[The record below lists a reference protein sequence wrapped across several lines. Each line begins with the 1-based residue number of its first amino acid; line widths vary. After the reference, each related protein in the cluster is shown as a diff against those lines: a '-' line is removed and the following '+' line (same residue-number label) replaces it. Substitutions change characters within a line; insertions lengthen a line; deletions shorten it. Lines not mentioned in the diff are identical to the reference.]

1 MLNDESTPAPEVMQ
15 DFPPH
20 KDSQVTFAN
29 YRQPPFSAWG
39 FRHMDS
45 ITRSTMIPRGGPL
58 PELKIGHNRSYA
70 ERPVIDA
77 NGEELPLRRLL
88 TRYNADGFIVL
99 QDNTILYEEYWNG
112 FSEHQRHIWFSMTKS
127 LVSSAFGVL
136 IELYNIDLTA
146 SPAKYIEELKGS
158 GFERTTI
165 ADVLNHASA
174 IAFKENYVDPES
186 DFQRFYAPA
195 LSMKYVPGAQD
206 VQPAETDIYG
216 AYDFV
221 GNFIKAEAGSDPGKA
236 FEYNSTNGDLIG
248 WMISRVSGMPLADFI
263 AQHIWSRLG
272 TYHDA
277 AIVVDR
283 AYMPVATGGMQSTL
297 RDAALFGRLILN
309 RGSIDGQQILPAQW
323 VNETTNLNDEDRQR
337 YVNNDLYADEAWRY
351 YKNMWWIL
359 DAEAEEYA
367 AIGVHGQT
375 IYINRATG
383 TAVAQFS
390 SQANA
395 SQVGSVEFRSK
406 LSAIRQIAAWQN
418 Q

>member
-1 MLNDESTPAPEVMQ
+1 MSNDKFIRPAEVMLG
-15 DFPPH
+15 FPPSR
-20 KDSQVTFAN
+20 DSQVTFAN
-29 YRQPPFSAWG
+29 YRRPPFNTWG
-39 FRHMDS
+39 FRHMDAV
-45 ITRSTMIPRGGPL
+45 TRSMMIPRGGPL
-58 PELKIGHNRSYA
+58 PVLKMDHKTGYA
-70 ERPVIDA
+70 EKPVTDA
-77 NGEELPLRRLL
+77 NNEELPLRTLL
-88 TRYNADGFIVL
+88 TKYDADGFLVL
-99 QDNTILYEEYWNG
+99 QENTILYEEYWNG

-136 IELYNIDLTA
+136 IESYDIDLTA
-146 SPAKYIEELKGS
+146 SPATYIEELKGT

-186 DFQRFYAPA
+186 EFQRFYAPA
-195 LSMKYVPGAQD
+195 LGMKYLPGAQD
-206 VQPAETDIYG
+206 AQPLETDIYG

-221 GNFIKAEAGSDPGKA
+221 GNFVRAGADSEPGEA

-248 WMISRVSGMPLADFI
+248 WMICRVSGMPLADFI

-309 RGSIDGQQILPAQW
+309 RGSIGGEQILPSSW
-323 VNETTNLNDEDRQR
+323 VNETTNVTDEDRQR
-337 YVNNDLYADEAWRY
+337 YLNNDLYANEAWRY

-359 DAEAEEYA
+359 DAGAEEYA
-367 AIGVHGQT
+367 AIGVHGQV
-375 IYINRATG
+375 IYLNRTTG
-383 TAVAQFS
+383 TVIAQFS
-390 SQANA
+390 SQSNA
-395 SQVGSVEFRSK
+395 SQVDSLEFRSK
-406 LSAIRQIAAWQN
+406 LSAMRQIAAWQN